1 MVVFKKTAVPGRPA
15 QEPTGASISRRF
27 FTYVTSRVI
36 QQSGYKIWLQLTKP
50 WSAKLLNTFPD
61 RDSYGTI
68 WFHVFIKNFDRGR
81 FELTWV
87 PRKLCLSFL
96 RLLVCSFFIG
106 SLFLCLFVFH
116 TCILLTYSLKVFF
129 AKKKNSF
136 LIRFKFPFLSNK
148 AYIQFMDAKCCA
160 KNAPFNKKALKR
172 FGSKR

>member
-27 FTYVTSRVI
+27 FTYVTSRLI

-68 WFHVFIKNFDRGR
+68 WFHVFIKNFDHGR

-129 AKKKNSF
+129 AKKNSF

-148 AYIQFMDAKCCA
+148 AYIQFMDAKCSA
-160 KNAPFNKKALKR
+160 TNAPFNKKALKR
-172 FGSKR
+172 SGSKW